1 MGNEL
6 LSAKTDI
13 VFKKIF
19 IENEDLL
26 QDFLANM
33 LDIPVKDI
41 MDIEIKNTE
50 IQPDS
55 PDGKVSRLDLN
66 MTVNEMRVNVE
77 IQVRKQTDY
86 KERSLFYW
94 SKLFTSDFKSGD
106 PYRKLK
112 KTITI
117 NLIDFNMFLSDKSYH
132 TEIVPVIKGTDT
144 VFSDKM
150 SIHFFEL
157 RKVGRELNADDR
169 KKIWLQFINA
179 DKEEE
184 FKMLEDSNIPEISKA
199 VRVIR
204 DMSADTKMKE
214 AARQREK
221 ELHDHASWME
231 DGIMMG
237 REQGLAEGM
246 AKGRAEGIA
255 EGRAEGMAEGRAKGI
270 AEGRAEGEEEGKRKT
285 IAKMI
290 EQLRNFG
297 ATEEEINN
305 MVSAMV

>member
-41 MDIEIKNTE
+41 VDIEIKNTE

-94 SKLFTSDFKSGD
+94 SKLFTFDFKSGD

-117 NLIDFNMFLSDKSYH
+117 NLIDFNMFSSDKNYH

-179 DKEEE
+179 DKKEE
-184 FKMLEDSNIPEISKA
+184 FKMLENSNIPEISKA

-204 DMSADTKMKE
+204 DMSADTRMRE
-214 AARQREK
+214 AAR
-221 ELHDHASWME
+221 
-231 DGIMMG
+231 
-237 REQGLAEGM
+237 
-246 AKGRAEGIA
+246 
-255 EGRAEGMAEGRAKGI
+255 
-270 AEGRAEGEEEGKRKT
+270 
-285 IAKMI
+285 
-290 EQLRNFG
+290 
-297 ATEEEINN
+297 
-305 MVSAMV
+305 

>member
-33 LDIPVKDI
+33 LDIPAKDI

-94 SKLFTSDFKSGD
+94 SPLFTSDFKSGD
-106 PYRKLK
+106 P
-112 KTITI
+112 
-117 NLIDFNMFLSDKSYH
+117 
-132 TEIVPVIKGTDT
+132 
-144 VFSDKM
+144 
-150 SIHFFEL
+150 
-157 RKVGRELNADDR
+157 
-169 KKIWLQFINA
+169 
-179 DKEEE
+179 
-184 FKMLEDSNIPEISKA
+184 
-199 VRVIR
+199 
-204 DMSADTKMKE
+204 
-214 AARQREK
+214 
-221 ELHDHASWME
+221 
-231 DGIMMG
+231 
-237 REQGLAEGM
+237 
-246 AKGRAEGIA
+246 
-255 EGRAEGMAEGRAKGI
+255 
-270 AEGRAEGEEEGKRKT
+270 
-285 IAKMI
+285 
-290 EQLRNFG
+290 
-297 ATEEEINN
+297 
-305 MVSAMV
+305 

>member
-19 IENEDLL
+19 VENEDLL

-33 LDIPVKDI
+33 LDIPAKDI
-41 MDIEIKNTE
+41 TDIEIKNTE

-117 NLIDFNMFLSDKSYH
+117 NLIDFNMFSSDKNYH

-157 RKVGRELNADDR
+157 RKVDRELNTGDK

-204 DMSADTKMKE
+204 DMSADTRMRE

-231 DGIMMG
+231 DGIMIG

-246 AKGRAEGIA
+246 AKGKAEGKKEAIS
-255 EGRAEGMAEGRAKGI
+255 E
-270 AEGRAEGEEEGKRKT
+270 
-285 IAKMI
+285 MI
-290 EQLRNFG
+290 KQLRLNNIP
-297 ATEEEINN
+297 EEQINR
-305 MVSAMV
+305 MISAMV

>member
-117 NLIDFNMFLSDKSYH
+117 NLIDFNMFSSDKSYH
-132 TEIVPVIKGTDT
+132 TEILPVIKGTDT

-184 FKMLEDSNIPEISKA
+184 FKMLENSNIPEISKA

-204 DMSADTKMKE
+204 DMSADTRMRE

-246 AKGRAEGIA
+246 AKGKAEGKKEAIS
-255 EGRAEGMAEGRAKGI
+255 E
-270 AEGRAEGEEEGKRKT
+270 
-285 IAKMI
+285 MI
-290 EQLRNFG
+290 KQLRLNNIP
-297 ATEEEINN
+297 EEQINR
-305 MVSAMV
+305 MISAMV

>member
-33 LDIPVKDI
+33 LDIPVKNI
-41 MDIEIKNTE
+41 VDIEIKNTE

-117 NLIDFNMFLSDKSYH
+117 NLIDFNMFSSDKNYQ

-157 RKVGRELNADDR
+157 RKVGRELNTGDK

-184 FKMLEDSNIPEISKA
+184 FKMLENSNIPEISKA

-204 DMSADTKMKE
+204 DMSADTRMRE

-246 AKGRAEGIA
+246 AKGKAEGKKEAIS
-255 EGRAEGMAEGRAKGI
+255 E
-270 AEGRAEGEEEGKRKT
+270 
-285 IAKMI
+285 MI
-290 EQLRNFG
+290 KQLRLNNIP
-297 ATEEEINN
+297 EEQINR
-305 MVSAMV
+305 MISAMA

>member
-33 LDIPVKDI
+33 LDIPAKDI

-117 NLIDFNMFLSDKSYH
+117 NLIDFNMFSSDKNYH

-144 VFSDKM
+144 IFSDKM

-157 RKVGRELNADDR
+157 RKVDKKLNAGDR

-184 FKMLEDSNIPEISKA
+184 FKMLENSNIPEISKA

-204 DMSADTKMKE
+204 DMSADTRMRE

-246 AKGRAEGIA
+246 AKGRAEG
-255 EGRAEGMAEGRAKGI
+255 MAEGK
-270 AEGRAEGEEEGKRKT
+270 AEGKKEAISE
-285 IAKMI
+285 MI
-290 EQLRNFG
+290 KQLRLNNIP
-297 ATEEEINN
+297 EEQIKR
-305 MVSAMV
+305 MISAMA

>member
-33 LDIPVKDI
+33 LDIPVKNI

-117 NLIDFNMFLSDKSYH
+117 NLIDFNMFSSDKNYH

-184 FKMLEDSNIPEISKA
+184 FKMLENSNIPEISKA

-204 DMSADTKMKE
+204 DMSADTRMLE

-231 DGIMMG
+231 DGIMIG

-246 AKGRAEGIA
+246 AKGKAEGKKEAIS
-255 EGRAEGMAEGRAKGI
+255 E
-270 AEGRAEGEEEGKRKT
+270 
-285 IAKMI
+285 MI
-290 EQLRNFG
+290 KQLRLNNIP
-297 ATEEEINN
+297 EEQINR
-305 MVSAMV
+305 MISAMV